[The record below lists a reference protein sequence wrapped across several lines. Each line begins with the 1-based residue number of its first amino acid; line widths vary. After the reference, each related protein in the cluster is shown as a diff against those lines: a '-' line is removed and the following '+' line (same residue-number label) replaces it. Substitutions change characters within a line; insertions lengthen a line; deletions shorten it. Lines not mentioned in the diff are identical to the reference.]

1 MRRQLKSDHLTT
13 RSAYTD
19 RHHVLPCPQPTHPA
33 FTTVKVVKYSGV
45 VVVVV
50 VVVVV
55 LTLTHAN
62 VITLM
67 APSTTLTLQTEKSRM
82 K

>member
-19 RHHVLPCPQPTHPA
+19 RHHVLPQPPAHTPPA
-33 FTTVKVVKYSGV
+33 FTTVKVVKYSG
-45 VVVVV
+45 VVV

>member
-19 RHHVLPCPQPTHPA
+19 RHHVLPCPHPPA
-33 FTTVKVVKYSGV
+33 FTTVKVVKYSG
-45 VVVVV
+45 VV

>member
-19 RHHVLPCPQPTHPA
+19 RHHVLPQPPAHTPPA
-33 FTTVKVVKYSGV
+33 FTTVKVVKYSG
-45 VVVVV
+45 V